1 MASKGKGKMKS
12 KKKKQL
18 VPTSST
24 MPNMS
29 HPLPHP
35 PQSTSLPSTI
45 FTIPPPSNNSVQYYS
60 MPAKGSQSNTVF
72 NFVPTPSI
80 PLSSPG
86 FHGSQHGGSPVV
98 APSVFYGCQHTDSPA
113 AAPPGFHDSQH
124 IGSPAAAPPSFHG
137 SQHTGSPAAAPP
149 SFHGSQHDGAS
160 FVAPSSSNPSS
171 SSIHSISRL
180 DIGGSRPATSGAAS
194 APSRRRRQNLG
205 GDVQFDS
212 YNRLIIVPHKNGF
225 LPSFQ
230 ATHMVTDSMK
240 PFYHEPWTSWKKI
253 PYSIREQMW
262 NQFRTRCTWNP
273 QHQNAINS
281 IFEKKV
287 GIRIKDTMC
296 ASRNSGKMPDWLRKD
311 VWDKLLE
318 K

>member
-1 MASKGKGKMKS
+1 MVYNYCADSKRFQGKHCLVNNRPWILSKLIPMSTNSRVAVPDMASKGKGKMKS
-12 KKKKQL
+12 KKKKQS

-35 PQSTSLPSTI
+35 PQPTSLPSTM

-60 MPAKGSQSNTVF
+60 MPAKGSQI
-72 NFVPTPSI
+72 TPF
-80 PLSSPG
+80 LTFCCTPG
-86 FHGSQHGGSPVV
+86 
-98 APSVFYGCQHTDSPA
+98 
-113 AAPPGFHDSQH
+113 
-124 IGSPAAAPPSFHG
+124 FHG

-160 FVAPSSSNPSS
+160 FVAPSSSSPSS
-171 SSIHSISRL
+171 SSIPSISRL
-180 DIGGSRPATSGAAS
+180 DIGGSRPATSSAAS
-194 APSRRRRQNLG
+194 APSRRRRKNLG

-225 LPSFQ
+225 FPSFQ
-230 ATHMVTDSMK
+230 AIHMVTDSMK
-240 PFYHEPWTSWKKI
+240 PFYHEPWTSWKNI

-262 NQFRTRCTWNP
+262 NQFRTRCTWHP

-287 GIRIKDTMC
+287 SIRIKDTMC
-296 ASRNSGKMPDWLRKD
+296 AARNSGNMPYWIRKD

-318 K
+318 KWITPE